1 MFGASIGRAA
11 QRIIDAMV
19 RWLAH
24 GHFNPNILTVVG
36 VAINVGSGLLFGFGR
51 FFWAGIVLIIAN
63 LFDMLDGQVARLSGR
78 VTRFGGFLDSS
89 LDRLSDMVV
98 FVGLMVFYARA
109 TEYHSTLNVF
119 LAGAGLM
126 VSVWVRYASARAES
140 LIPKCDVGFLRR
152 PERVVLFIIGALS
165 TVPGSNNYFAY
176 RMPAVLWVL
185 AVGSYWTFAHR
196 MYHTW
201 TEVNRSEAKHVV
213 AESGASAGEQSEVRS
228 KPTLANKPA
237 SLGFWS
243 IVTAGEVAA
252 WRVKW
257 EVLFASILALWIGG
271 RIVRSI
277 SQNPS
282 RFIGLRPARIG
293 FASVVTVAV
302 LVGVLIGIT
311 VPERF

>member
-11 QRIIDAMV
+11 QRIIDAIV

-24 GHFNPNILTVVG
+24 GHINPNILTVIG
-36 VAINVGSGLLFGFGR
+36 VALNVGCGLLFGMGR
-51 FFWAGIVLIIAN
+51 FFWAGIALIVAN

-98 FVGLMVFYARA
+98 FVGLMVYYARP
-109 TEYHSTLNVF
+109 ESHSTLNVF

-126 VSVWVRYASARAES
+126 GSVMVSYASARAES

-165 TVPGSNNYFAY
+165 THPGSNNYFAN

-201 TEVNRSEAKHVV
+201 RDLSKVEAKTENVE
-213 AESGASAGEQSEVRS
+213 AEASYDRPKRA
-228 KPTLANKPA
+228 
-237 SLGFWS
+237 
-243 IVTAGEVAA
+243 EVA
-252 WRVKW
+252 
-257 EVLFASILALWIGG
+257 
-271 RIVRSI
+271 I
-277 SQNPS
+277 S
-282 RFIGLRPARIG
+282 
-293 FASVVTVAV
+293 
-302 LVGVLIGIT
+302 
-311 VPERF
+311 

>member
-24 GHFNPNILTVVG
+24 GHINPNILTVIG
-36 VAINVGSGLLFGFGR
+36 VALNVGCGLLFGFGL
-51 FFWAGIVLIIAN
+51 FSWAGIALIVAN

-98 FVGLMVFYARA
+98 FVGLMVFYARD
-109 TEYHSTLNVF
+109 TELHSTLNVF

-126 VSVWVRYASARAES
+126 GSVMVSYASARAES

-165 TVPGSNNYFAY
+165 THHGSTNFFAN

-185 AVGSYWTFAHR
+185 AIGSYWTFAHR

-201 TEVNRSEAKHVV
+201 RELNLVEVAKEKPVAETTFEKK
-213 AESGASAGEQSEVRS
+213 AESGSERR
-228 KPTLANKPA
+228 PEPQLAHKT
-237 SLGFWS
+237 G
-243 IVTAGEVAA
+243 
-252 WRVKW
+252 
-257 EVLFASILALWIGG
+257 
-271 RIVRSI
+271 
-277 SQNPS
+277 
-282 RFIGLRPARIG
+282 
-293 FASVVTVAV
+293 
-302 LVGVLIGIT
+302 
-311 VPERF
+311 

>member
-11 QRIIDAMV
+11 QRIIDAIV

-24 GHFNPNILTVVG
+24 GHINPNILTVIG
-36 VAINVGSGLLFGFGR
+36 VALNVGCGLLFGMGR
-51 FFWAGIVLIIAN
+51 FFSAGIALIVAN

-98 FVGLMVFYARA
+98 FVGLMVFYARD
-109 TEYHSTLNVF
+109 TEFHSTLNVF

-126 VSVWVRYASARAES
+126 GSVMVSYASARAES

-165 TVPGSNNYFAY
+165 THPGSTNFFAN

-201 TEVNRSEAKHVV
+201 RELTKADEAKTANVDADASYSQPSGGQERPKQ
-213 AESGASAGEQSEVRS
+213 AE
-228 KPTLANKPA
+228 
-237 SLGFWS
+237 
-243 IVTAGEVAA
+243 
-252 WRVKW
+252 
-257 EVLFASILALWIGG
+257 
-271 RIVRSI
+271 
-277 SQNPS
+277 
-282 RFIGLRPARIG
+282 
-293 FASVVTVAV
+293 
-302 LVGVLIGIT
+302 
-311 VPERF
+311 VPI

>member
-1 MFGASIGRAA
+1 MFGSRIGRGA

-24 GHFNPNILTVVG
+24 GHINPNILTVIG
-36 VAINVGSGLLFGFGR
+36 VALNVGCGVLFGLGQ
-51 FFWAGIVLIIAN
+51 FFSAGIALVVAN

-98 FVGLMVFYARA
+98 FVGLMVFYARD
-109 TEYHSTLNVF
+109 TPWHSTLNVF

-126 VSVWVRYASARAES
+126 GSVMVSYASARAES

-165 TVPGSNNYFAY
+165 THPGSNNFFAN

-201 TEVNRSEAKHVV
+201 RELNRKDVKTENVEDGRSYSQPVEG
-213 AESGASAGEQSEVRS
+213 ERRGEQRLVH
-228 KPTLANKPA
+228 KP
-237 SLGFWS
+237 G
-243 IVTAGEVAA
+243 
-252 WRVKW
+252 
-257 EVLFASILALWIGG
+257 
-271 RIVRSI
+271 
-277 SQNPS
+277 
-282 RFIGLRPARIG
+282 
-293 FASVVTVAV
+293 
-302 LVGVLIGIT
+302 
-311 VPERF
+311 

>member
-1 MFGASIGRAA
+1 MFGSRIGRGC

-24 GHFNPNILTVVG
+24 GHINPNILTVIG
-36 VAINVGSGLLFGFGR
+36 VALNVGCGLLFGFGW
-51 FFWAGIVLIIAN
+51 FFAAGIALVVAN
-63 LFDMLDGQVARLSGR
+63 VFDMLDGQVARLSGR

-98 FVGLMVFYARA
+98 FVGLMIFYARD
-109 TEYHSTLNVF
+109 TPFHSTLNVF

-126 VSVWVRYASARAES
+126 GSVMVSYASARAES

-165 TVPGSNNYFAY
+165 THSGSESYFAN

-201 TEVNRSEAKHVV
+201 RELNRIDVKKSENVEAAPSYSQAAETERR
-213 AESGASAGEQSEVRS
+213 AEQRLVH
-228 KPTLANKPA
+228 KP
-237 SLGFWS
+237 G
-243 IVTAGEVAA
+243 
-252 WRVKW
+252 
-257 EVLFASILALWIGG
+257 
-271 RIVRSI
+271 
-277 SQNPS
+277 
-282 RFIGLRPARIG
+282 
-293 FASVVTVAV
+293 
-302 LVGVLIGIT
+302 
-311 VPERF
+311 

>member
-1 MFGASIGRAA
+1 MFGSSIGRGA

-19 RWLAH
+19 RWLAL
-24 GHFNPNILTVVG
+24 GHINPNILTVIG
-36 VAINVGSGLLFGFGR
+36 VALNVGCGVLFGMGW
-51 FFWAGIVLIIAN
+51 FFSAGVALVVAN

-109 TEYHSTLNVF
+109 TKFHSTLNVF

-126 VSVWVRYASARAES
+126 GSVMVSYASARAES

-165 TVPGSNNYFAY
+165 THPGSTNFFAN

-201 TEVNRSEAKHVV
+201 RELNRKDAKTENVEDTSSYSQTVESERR
-213 AESGASAGEQSEVRS
+213 AEQRLLH
-228 KPTLANKPA
+228 KP
-237 SLGFWS
+237 S
-243 IVTAGEVAA
+243 
-252 WRVKW
+252 
-257 EVLFASILALWIGG
+257 
-271 RIVRSI
+271 
-277 SQNPS
+277 
-282 RFIGLRPARIG
+282 
-293 FASVVTVAV
+293 
-302 LVGVLIGIT
+302 
-311 VPERF
+311 

>member
-1 MFGASIGRAA
+1 MFGASIGRGA

-19 RWLAH
+19 RWLAI
-24 GHFNPNILTVVG
+24 GHINPNILTVIG
-36 VAINVGSGLLFGFGR
+36 VALNVGCGLLFCLGWLFS
-51 FFWAGIVLIIAN
+51 AGIALIVAN

-98 FVGLMVFYARA
+98 FVGLMVFYARDTA
-109 TEYHSTLNVF
+109 SHSTLNVF

-126 VSVWVRYASARAES
+126 GSVMVSYASARAES

-165 TVPGSNNYFAY
+165 THPSSQNYFAN

-201 TEVNRSEAKHVV
+201 RELNRPEEKSQVAAAAETAEAVNRSYGTNWTYIDRKVE
-213 AESGASAGEQSEVRS
+213 
-228 KPTLANKPA
+228 P
-237 SLGFWS
+237 
-243 IVTAGEVAA
+243 
-252 WRVKW
+252 
-257 EVLFASILALWIGG
+257 
-271 RIVRSI
+271 
-277 SQNPS
+277 
-282 RFIGLRPARIG
+282 
-293 FASVVTVAV
+293 
-302 LVGVLIGIT
+302 
-311 VPERF
+311 